1 MNHDQE
7 EEEEGRK
14 GLGDGGR
21 EKKETK
27 GMRQREGERGGREE
41 DNRECYR
48 IHLPYRFR
56 AVVCSHLL
64 CSLTRTHLILDMPG
78 LSVLQRDFLRHLSVL
93 LCKIRP

>member
-1 MNHDQE
+1 MNHDQEE

-41 DNRECYR
+41 DNRE
-48 IHLPYRFR
+48 
-56 AVVCSHLL
+56 
-64 CSLTRTHLILDMPG
+64 
-78 LSVLQRDFLRHLSVL
+78 
-93 LCKIRP
+93 